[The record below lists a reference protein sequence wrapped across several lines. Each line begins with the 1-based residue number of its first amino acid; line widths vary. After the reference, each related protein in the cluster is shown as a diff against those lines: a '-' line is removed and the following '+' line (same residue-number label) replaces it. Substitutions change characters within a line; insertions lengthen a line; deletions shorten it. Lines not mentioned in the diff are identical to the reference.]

1 MTRFLRFFL
10 LSVSSLI
17 IIGGADCA
25 AQKKGREGGLGLKT
39 VCIDAGHGGNDPGCI
54 SKDKKTR
61 EKNLTLDISKRVA
74 EKIRAEYPG
83 VKVILTRNTD
93 VFVPLVERAQIANRA
108 NADLFIS
115 VHINSTTGTSANGH
129 SVHVLGQSSK
139 KGRDLFSNN
148 FNECAR
154 ENSVILL
161 EDDYTTN
168 YQGYDPSDPESS
180 IIFSL
185 MQNAYLEQSLDFAD
199 RVSREFTRGKIFTT
213 NRGVHQ
219 DPFLV
224 LWKTA
229 MPAVLIECGFIS
241 NSSDLAVL
249 RQDAQLDK
257 IAGCIFNAF
266 RAFKVDYDRSLS
278 LSQPEV
284 CPEETQETKVAPE
297 RSASTPNESASG
309 TASEKV
315 PSEKKVSGD
324 ASVKKTEQASA
335 PTKEIFFGTQILA
348 LKRQLQEGAPELK
361 GHSVRT
367 VFDGNIYRYI
377 AGASST
383 EDEARKKLAAI
394 KADFP
399 SAFLVKTRGDGS
411 VERLGSK

>member
-1 MTRFLRFFL
+1 MTRFLRYFL
-10 LSVSSLI
+10 VSSLSALLC
-17 IIGGADCA
+17 GVGVCGAQTTKTKQSAGSSQQDS
-25 AQKKGREGGLGLKT
+25 KLGLRT
-39 VCIDAGHGGNDPGCI
+39 VVIDAGHGGEDPGAI

-61 EKNLTLDISKRVA
+61 EKNLTLDISKKVA
-74 EKIRAEYPG
+74 EKIRSEYPG

-93 VFVPLVERAQIANRA
+93 VFVPLVQRAQIANKA

-161 EDDYTTN
+161 EDDYSTN
-168 YQGYDPSDPESS
+168 YQGYNPNDPESS

-199 RVSREFTRGKIFTT
+199 RVSRELAKSKIFTT

-229 MPAVLIECGFIS
+229 MPSVLIECGFIS
-241 NSSDLAVL
+241 NASDLSQL
-249 RQDAQLDK
+249 RKEEQLSG
-257 IAGCIFNAF
+257 IAESIFKAF
-266 RAFKVDYDRSLS
+266 CAFKTDYDRSLS
-278 LSQPEV
+278 LTSAVQTCPPE
-284 CPEETQETKVAPE
+284 PASETKVAPTE
-297 RSASTPNESASG
+297 NK
-309 TASEKV
+309 ASEKTASDAKV
-315 PSEKKVSGD
+315 ISSEKNVPVKT
-324 ASVKKTEQASA
+324 ASDEVFYGVQV
-335 PTKEIFFGTQILA
+335 LA
-348 LKRQLQEGAPELK
+348 LKRLLPEGAPELK
-361 GHSVRT
+361 GHSVKT

-377 AGASST
+377 AGAAKT
-383 EDEARKKLAAI
+383 ETEARKNLVQI

-399 SAFLVKTRGDGS
+399 SAFPVKTTGKGG
-411 VERLGSK
+411 VERLSAK